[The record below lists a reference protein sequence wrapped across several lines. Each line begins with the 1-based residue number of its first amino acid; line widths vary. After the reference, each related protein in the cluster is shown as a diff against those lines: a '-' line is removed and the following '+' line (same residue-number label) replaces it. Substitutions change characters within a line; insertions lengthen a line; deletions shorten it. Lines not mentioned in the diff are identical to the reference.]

1 MTVDGERIAKL
12 EESLRVIALEVS
24 RCRER
29 LHMIEGEA
37 LASKAASAALAEAQ
51 RERRKATE
59 ERIGNRREIWKVRI
73 QAVGVAVAAI
83 AIALPLIERVI
94 P

>member
-1 MTVDGERIAKL
+1 
-12 EESLRVIALEVS
+12 
-24 RCRER
+24 
-29 LHMIEGEA
+29 MIEGEA